1 MPRRAW
7 LCLHTQWEF
16 AAKLMAVPP
25 DTMGACCQVNGGVS
39 HTPVLRTPEEFDA
52 KSMAVPHT
60 QGEFAA
66 KLMAVPPDT
75 VGVCCQVNGGASRH
89 RGSFAAKL
97 MAVPPDTQGECQLNG
112 GASMHLSAR
121 RAN

>member
-1 MPRRAW
+1 
-7 LCLHTQWEF
+7 
-16 AAKLMAVPP
+16 MAVPP

-75 VGVCCQVNGGASRH
+75 VGVCCQVNDGASRH
-89 RGSFAAKL
+89 IGSLLPSEWRCLQTPWEFAAKL
-97 MAVPPDTQGECQLNG
+97 MAVPPDTVGVLLP
-112 GASMHLSAR
+112 S
-121 RAN
+121 